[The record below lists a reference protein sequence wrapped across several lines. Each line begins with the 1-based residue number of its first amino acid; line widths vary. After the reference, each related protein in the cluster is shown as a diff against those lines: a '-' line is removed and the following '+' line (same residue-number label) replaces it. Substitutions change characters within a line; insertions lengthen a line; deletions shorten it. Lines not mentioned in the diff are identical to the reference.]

1 MSASGWAA
9 IYWSAAFW
17 TIGPTV
23 VDPLILI
30 VCFWP
35 DEIGAAVVAAG
46 AAVVATGAGAAVVAT
61 TVGDAVGA
69 WVATVVFVPL
79 PVQPAKSIAAMSNAA
94 RLMVMSKYELLFA
107 FMVFYHP
114 FNVGY

>member
-23 VDPLILI
+23 VDPLILM

-35 DEIGAAVVAAG
+35 EETDAAVVAAG
-46 AAVVATGAGAAVVAT
+46 AAVVATGAGAAAIVT

-69 WVATVVFVPL
+69 CVPTGAVVPL
-79 PVQPAKSIAAMSNAA
+79 PVQPAKSIAATSNAA

-114 FNVGY
+114 FYVGY